1 MSIEAAITAAVAAA
15 MNEVAQKIEE
25 TFVDLASPHID
36 GTGNYIGS
44 ISDLGGGL
52 DHEILADPAK
62 MGLDP
67 SDFWHGSCYSKQGY
81 NPAGYDKRDRMTAI
95 LGDGFCG
102 DFFGL
107 NTKGKNRYKFWPDIV
122 NTVDANFDAWC
133 RAALEAQ
140 GLEII

>member
-36 GTGNYIGS
+36 GTGDYIGS

-62 MGLDP
+62 MGLNP
-67 SDFWHGSCYSKQGY
+67 SDFWHGSFG
-81 NPAGYDKRDRMTAI
+81 NDARAGMTAI
-95 LGDGFCG
+95 LGDGRCG
-102 DFFGL
+102 PLFGE
-107 NTKGKNRYKFWPDIV
+107 NTRGTNRHAFWPDIV